1 MKCRELYL
9 KMLNAKEQHDSIK
22 FADAYIR
29 ICTALNIDASSESVG
44 ILDDEM
50 HDSNK
55 QVIMSKILIDIQNL
69 LKK

>member
-1 MKCRELYL
+1 MKYKELYL
-9 KMLNAKEQHDSIK
+9 KMLNAKEQHDSVK
-22 FADAYIR
+22 FTDAYIR
-29 ICTALNIDASSESVG
+29 ICTALNIDASSESAG

-50 HDSNK
+50 HDTEK

>member
-1 MKCRELYL
+1 MKYKELYL
-9 KMLNAKEQHDSIK
+9 KMLNAKEQHDSVK
-22 FADAYIR
+22 FTDAYIR
-29 ICTALNIDASSESVG
+29 ICTALNIGASPESVE

-50 HDSNK
+50 HDSDK

>member
-22 FADAYIR
+22 FTDAYIR
-29 ICTALNIDASSESVG
+29 ICTALDIEACAESAD
-44 ILDDEM
+44 ILEDEISDDK
-50 HDSNK
+50 K
-55 QVIMSKILIDIQNL
+55 QIIMSKILIEMQNL

>member
-1 MKCRELYL
+1 MT
-9 KMLNAKEQHDSIK
+9 AEQFYNFHRSQL
-22 FADAYIR
+22 
-29 ICTALNIDASSESVG
+29 CTALNIDASPESVE

-50 HDSNK
+50 HDSDK

>member
-1 MKCRELYL
+1 MKYKELYL

-22 FADAYIR
+22 FTDAYIR

-55 QVIMSKILIDIQNL
+55 QVIMSKILIDMQNL